1 MANYLKVGIVKQEI
15 TRIPNDDTSVPTL
28 RIDDNVEWNC
38 SELIDNQMYSTL
50 FEYDIFGKKQYAV
63 TVDGQFAQSRA
74 IVVADQNVNSK
85 MQFLLQQ
92 YLKVLKTT
100 DLKIPF
106 SDNVKSVIHNISSL
120 VKAIDCLDYSDEI
133 SEQECKVLTIDF

>member
-1 MANYLKVGIVKQEI
+1 MANYLKVGIVKQE
-15 TRIPNDDTSVPTL
+15 TTKIPDSNILVPTL
-28 RIDDNVEWNC
+28 RIDDNIEWDC

-50 FEYDIFGKKQYAV
+50 FEHDIFGKKQYAV

-74 IVVADQNVNSK
+74 IVVADQNIISK

-92 YLKVLKTT
+92 YLHILKTA

-106 SDNVKSVIHNISSL
+106 SDNVKSVVHNISSL
-120 VKAIDCLDYSDEI
+120 VKAIDCLESSEEI
-133 SEQECKVLTIDF
+133 YVQECKVLTIDF

>member
-1 MANYLKVGIVKQEI
+1 MANSLKVGIVKQEI
-15 TRIPNDDTSVPTL
+15 TQIPHSDTSVPTL
-28 RIDDNVEWNC
+28 RIDDNVDWNC
-38 SELIDNQMYSTL
+38 SESIDNQMYSTL

-74 IVVADQNVNSK
+74 IVVADQNVISK

-92 YLKVLKTT
+92 YLKVLKTA

-106 SDNVKSVIHNISSL
+106 SDNVKSLVHNISSL
-120 VKAIDCLDYSDEI
+120 VKAIDCLESDEEI
-133 SEQECKVLTIDF
+133 SEQECKILTIDF

>member
-1 MANYLKVGIVKQEI
+1 MANYLKVGIVKQES
-15 TRIPNDDTSVPTL
+15 TQIPHSNTSVPTL

-50 FEYDIFGKKQYAV
+50 FEYDIFGKKRYAV
-63 TVDGQFAQSRA
+63 TVDGQFAQSSA
-74 IVVADQNVNSK
+74 IVVADQNVSSK
-85 MQFLLQQ
+85 KQFLLQQ
-92 YLKVLKTT
+92 YLKILKTA

-106 SDNVKSVIHNISSL
+106 SDKVKSVSHNISSL
-120 VKAIDCLDYSDEI
+120 VKAIDCLDYSEEI

>member
-15 TRIPNDDTSVPTL
+15 TRMPNDDTSVLTL

-63 TVDGQFAQSRA
+63 TVDGKEAQSKA
-74 IVVADQNVNSK
+74 IVVADQNVSRK
-85 MQFLLQQ
+85 MQLLLQQ
-92 YLKVLKTT
+92 YLIFGP
-100 DLKIPF
+100 DLRGLP
-106 SDNVKSVIHNISSL
+106 NL
-120 VKAIDCLDYSDEI
+120 
-133 SEQECKVLTIDF
+133 

>member
-1 MANYLKVGIVKQEI
+1 MANYLKVGIVKQE
-15 TRIPNDDTSVPTL
+15 TTQIPESNTSISTL

-38 SELIDNQMYSTL
+38 SELIDNQMFSTL
-50 FEYDIFGKKQYAV
+50 FEYDIFGKQEYAV

-74 IVVADQNVNSK
+74 IVVADQNVLSK
-85 MQFLLQQ
+85 MQLLLQQ
-92 YLKVLKTT
+92 YLKVLKTA

-106 SDNVKSVIHNISSL
+106 SDNIKSIVHNISSL
-120 VKAIDCLDYSDEI
+120 VKAIDCLERGEEI